1 MMRQVVWNTLKVI
14 ILFMISLVLFFYSL
28 RLMYN
33 EYEQYYRYDPPEGP
47 AIKVYQQSERSLIRH
62 IYSFFH

>member
-1 MMRQVVWNTLKVI
+1 MKQVIWKMFKVI
-14 ILFMISLVLFFYSL
+14 ILFIVCLALFFYSL

-47 AIKVYQQSERSLIRH
+47 AVKVYQQSEQSLLRH
-62 IYSFFH
+62 FYSFFR